1 VLFDCFPGGND
12 YPEVVLNRKEIQM
25 IFFVKVRIDAAKLNS
40 FALELQSGAIKTHAE
55 SSFCL
60 KSDPSVG
67 LNIWKAESRYD
78 LDDKLSTHR
87 RFYKEVI
94 EISEVITPQESF
106 KMLIAGATIN

>member
-1 VLFDCFPGGND
+1 ML
-12 YPEVVLNRKEIQM
+12 
-25 IFFVKVRIDAAKLNS
+25 FFVKVRIDAAKLNV
-40 FALELQSGAIKTHAE
+40 FAQELQNGTIKTHAE

-67 LNIWKAESRYD
+67 LNIWKADSRSD
-78 LDDKLSTHR
+78 LDDKLSAHK

-106 KMLIAGATIN
+106 KMLIAGATIT